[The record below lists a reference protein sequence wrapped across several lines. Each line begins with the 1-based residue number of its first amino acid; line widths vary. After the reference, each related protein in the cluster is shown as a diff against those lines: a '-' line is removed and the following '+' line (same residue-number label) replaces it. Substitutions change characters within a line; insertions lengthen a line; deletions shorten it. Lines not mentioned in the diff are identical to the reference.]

1 MKKEIFSNHATNH
14 HHIELMSRLLFEKF
28 EKITLS
34 PEEAADVLG
43 TTVKS
48 LEKDRAEA
56 IGIPFTRRN
65 CKEKGQVLYSIT
77 TIAKTLLEN
86 QKNVLN

>member
-1 MKKEIFSNHATNH
+1 MKPESSSQNLSTQAHV
-14 HHIELMSRLLFEKF
+14 ELMSRLLFEKF
-28 EKITLS
+28 GKITLN
-34 PEEAADVLG
+34 PEEAASVLG

-65 CKEKGQVLYSIT
+65 NKEKGQVLYSVTI
-77 TIAKTLLEN
+77 IAKTLLEN
-86 QKNVLN
+86 QKNVFY